1 VVHPLCIVLNRHHI
15 DLPESNAMHRI
26 ALIVASTRTT
36 RFADHPLAWLLPR
49 LDGFEVDVIDLR
61 ELNLPYYDLPTPP
74 AMAFREY
81 SSEAERHL
89 GERLD
94 AVDGFIVITNEYN
107 HGYSAALK
115 NVLDHYFIE
124 LSHKPIAFLGYGN
137 VGGSRAIEQLRQV
150 VIELDM
156 VPIKYSVNIMGPQFV
171 AIREGLA
178 VDEAFAPLEA
188 PLARLLESLAWW
200 ADATTVARP

>member
-1 VVHPLCIVLNRHHI
+1 MR
-15 DLPESNAMHRI
+15 RI

-36 RFADHPLAWLLPR
+36 RFADHPLGWILPK
-49 LDGFEVDVIDLR
+49 LDGFEVDVVDLR
-61 ELNLPYYDLPTPP
+61 DLNLPYYDLPTPP
-74 AMAFREY
+74 AMAFRQY
-81 SSEAERHL
+81 TSDVERRL

-94 AVDGFIVITNEYN
+94 AAEGFIVIANEFN

-124 LSHKPIAFLGYGN
+124 LSHKPIAFVGYGN

-156 VPIKYSVNIMGPQFV
+156 VPVKYSVNVMGPQFF
-171 AIREGLA
+171 AIREG
-178 VDEAFAPLEA
+178 VPVEEAFAPLEA
-188 PLARLLESLAWW
+188 PLARVLDSLTWW
-200 ADATTVARP
+200 VDATTAARV